1 MLGRDNAVVQGWSR
15 GDRELLD
22 AQALVGRLV
31 PRCSVFG
38 FLAEHRREVF
48 PDEAFADLFP
58 SRTGR
63 PSIPSDVI
71 GSVLVL
77 QTLLDC
83 SDRETVEALRCDI
96 RWKVACG
103 LPLTYEGF
111 DPSTL
116 VYWRRRLAASGRPYR
131 IKDAIDAVIE
141 ATGVLKGKKRRV
153 FDSTI
158 LADAVATQDTV
169 TQLVA
174 AIRRVGREVPG
185 ARQRIMQECVGH
197 DYTTPG
203 KPKIDWDDPEA
214 RDALVSVLVT
224 DAHRLVKIFSD
235 PECELS
241 TQQAEAVALLALVA
255 GQDVE
260 PVEGSD
266 GTDGRWRIARR
277 VAEDRV
283 ISTVDPQAR
292 HTRKSSEA
300 RRDGFRAHLAVEPDT
315 TLITEGRLTKASG
328 QDNSDAAVAGQMLAQ
343 AAEPVEAYGDS
354 AYGTG
359 EFRAALEPTK
369 HTAVIKPKPLTPA
382 VEGGFTLDDFT
393 VDEATGTVTCPHHI
407 TRPISPKRRAVFG
420 AACRDCPLRTK
431 CTSNKRDRALILHA
445 HDALLRAARRRWA
458 SDPDLRAAYSQ
469 HRPQVER
476 TIAWVA
482 TKGGRRLKLRY
493 HGVTKNDFWLRVR
506 IGALNLRRL
515 LALGLTRH
523 TGTWTLA

>member
-1 MLGRDNAVVQGWSR
+1 VVQGSSR
-15 GDRELLD
+15 EDRELLD
-22 AQALVGRLV
+22 AQALVGHLV
-31 PRCSVFG
+31 PAGSVFG
-38 FLAEHRREVF
+38 FLAEHRAEVF
-48 PDEAFADLFP
+48 PDEVFADLFP

-77 QTLLDC
+77 QVLQDC

-116 VYWRRRLAASGRPYR
+116 VYWRRRLAKSDRPHR
-131 IKDAIDAVIE
+131 IREAIDRIIE
-141 ATGVLKGKKRRV
+141 ATGVLKGKRRRV

-174 AIRRVGREVPG
+174 AIRRLGREVPG
-185 ARQRIMQECVGH
+185 AGERIATECTGH
-197 DYTTPG
+197 DYTMPG

-214 RDALVSVLVT
+214 RDALVSALVN
-224 DAHRLVKIFSD
+224 DAIRLVEIFTD
-235 PECELS
+235 PGLEL
-241 TQQAEAVALLALVA
+241 TPKQAEAVALLALVA
-255 GQDVE
+255 GQDVQ
-260 PVEGSD
+260 PAEGSD

-292 HTRKSSEA
+292 HTRKSPEA
-300 RRDGFRAHLAVEPDT
+300 RRDGFRAHVEVEPDT
-315 TLITEGRLTKASG
+315 TLITQGKLTKASG
-328 QDNSDAAVAGQMLAQ
+328 EDNSDAAVAAQMLAG
-343 AAEPVEAYGDS
+343 ATEPVEAYGDS

-359 EFRAALEPTK
+359 ELRAALEPTE
-369 HTAVIKPKPLTPA
+369 HTAVIKPKPLTAA

-393 VDEATGTVTCPHHI
+393 VNEAAGTVTCPNNI
-407 TRPISPKRRAVFG
+407 TRPISPKRGVVFG
-420 AACRDCPLRTK
+420 AACRDCPLRTQ
-431 CTSNKRDRALILHA
+431 CTTNKRGRALILHK
-445 HDALLRAARRRWA
+445 HHALLRAARHRWA
-458 SDPDLRAAYSQ
+458 SDPGLREAYTQ

-476 TIAWVA
+476 AIAWVA

-493 HGVTKNDFWLRVR
+493 TGVTKNDFWLQMR
-506 IGALNLRRL
+506 IGTLNLRRL
-515 LALGLTRH
+515 LALGLTH
-523 TGTWTLA
+523 HAGTWALA

>member
-1 MLGRDNAVVQGWSR
+1 VVQGWTR
-15 GDRELLD
+15 EDRELLD
-22 AQALVGRLV
+22 AQALVGHLV
-31 PRCSVFG
+31 PQGGVFG
-38 FLAEHRREVF
+38 FLAEHRGEVF

-77 QTLLDC
+77 QALLDY

-116 VYWRRRLAASGRPYR
+116 VYWRRRLAASDRPYR

-141 ATGVLKGKKRRV
+141 ATGVLKGKQRRV

-174 AIRRVGREVPG
+174 AIRRLGREVPG
-185 ARQRIMQECVGH
+185 ARERIAAECVGH
-197 DYTTPG
+197 DYTTPS

-214 RDALVSVLVT
+214 RDILVSALVN
-224 DAHRLVKIFSD
+224 DANRLVEVFTD
-235 PECELS
+235 PGFEL
-241 TQQAEAVALLALVA
+241 TAKQAEVVALLALVA

-260 PVEGSD
+260 PAEGSN
-266 GTDGRWRIARR
+266 GSDGRWRIVRG

-283 ISTVDPQAR
+283 ISVNDPQTR
-292 HTRKSSEA
+292 HTRKSAEA
-300 RRDGFRAHLAVEPDT
+300 RRDGFRAHVAVEPDT

-328 QDNSDAAVAGQMLAQ
+328 EDNSDAAVAGQMLAK
-343 AAEPVEAYGDS
+343 ATEPVEVYGDS

-359 EFRAALEPTK
+359 ELRAALKPTD

-382 VEGGFTLDDFT
+382 VEGGFTLDEFT
-393 VDEATGTVTCPHHI
+393 VDEAAGTVTCPNNI
-407 TRPISPKRRAVFG
+407 TRPISPKRGVVFG
-420 AACRDCPLRTK
+420 AACRDCPLRTQ
-431 CTSNKRDRALILHA
+431 CTSNKRGRALILHE

-458 SDPDLRAAYSQ
+458 SDPDLRAAYNQ

-476 TIAWVA
+476 AIAWVA

-493 HGVTKNDFWLRVR
+493 RGVTKNDFWLQMR
-506 IGALNLRRL
+506 IGALNVRRL
-515 LALGLTRH
+515 LALGLTH
-523 TGTWTLA
+523 HAGTWTLA